1 MARPQPNVLVN
12 TDHGMMIVNRLDY
25 ALAPD
30 GKSGY
35 GVGFQLLNKGNY
47 DPEEINLVK
56 FLATDMADKLDRPI
70 TMIDGGA
77 NIGVHTIEWAKHLN
91 HRGRI
96 VAFEAQEHIYHML
109 CGNAAINN
117 CFNVKLFNAALSSSE
132 GWLEIPKPNYND
144 TGSFGSMELKQH
156 AKSEH
161 IGQDL
166 TQKTTVPTMAI
177 DDFEFQHLD
186 FLKLDVEGMEMEALA
201 GADETIKRC
210 KPRMLIEIIKI
221 DRAEISGWLHERD
234 YISYPFAGNFIA
246 IHKSDSM
253 SDRITSENG
262 VVSIS

>member
-12 TDHGMMIVNRLDY
+12 TDHGMMIVDRLDY

>member
-30 GKSGY
+30 GQSGY

-56 FLATDMADKLDRPI
+56 FLAKDMADQLDRPI

-77 NIGVHTIEWAKHLN
+77 NIGVHTIEWAKSLG

-109 CGNAAINN
+109 CGNVAINN
-117 CFNVKLFNAALSSSE
+117 CFNVKLFNAALSATE
-132 GWLEIPKPNYND
+132 GWLDIPKPNYND

-156 AKSEH
+156 DKSEN
-161 IGQDL
+161 IGQQL
-166 TQKTTVPTMAI
+166 TMKTKVGTVAI
-177 DDFEFQHLD
+177 DNFDFQHLD
-186 FLKLDVEGMEMEALA
+186 FLKLDIEGMEMEALG
-201 GADETIKRC
+201 GAKQTIERC

-221 DRAEISGWLHERD
+221 NRADIAGWLDEID
-234 YISYPFAGNFIA
+234 YKTFPFAGNFIA
-246 IHKSDSM
+246 VHKSDSM

-262 VVSIS
+262 VISIS